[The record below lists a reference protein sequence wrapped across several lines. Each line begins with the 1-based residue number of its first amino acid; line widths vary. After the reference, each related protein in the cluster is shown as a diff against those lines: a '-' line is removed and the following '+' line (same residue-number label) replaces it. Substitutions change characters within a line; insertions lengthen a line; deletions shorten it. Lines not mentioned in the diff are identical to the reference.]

1 MFSIG
6 INHGEVLY
14 EMHALTTTTVTESH
28 RDGD

>member
-14 EMHALTTTTVTESH
+14 EMHALTTTVTESH

>member
-14 EMHALTTTTVTESH
+14 EMQALTTTITESH
-28 RDGD
+28 NDGD

>member
-14 EMHALTTTTVTESH
+14 EMHALTTIVTASH
-28 RDGD
+28 NDGD